1 MSILRENFAPSG
13 ASTSK
18 RHELASTNII
28 DLAEGCSQLS
38 ELLKVQLLSGMDQ
51 ISLRKEIN
59 VTGLEMKTVAEK
71 TAEQVKQKKILLFNF
86 EFIFI
91 LFHIFSAIDESK
103 FVNVRKTRCCMQCRD
118 GCSSCIRRTNISS

>member
-1 MSILRENFAPSG
+1 M
-13 ASTSK
+13 
-18 RHELASTNII
+18 STNII

-71 TAEQVKQKKILLFNF
+71 TAEQVKEKIFLK
-86 EFIFI
+86 
-91 LFHIFSAIDESK
+91 SK
-103 FVNVRKTRCCMQCRD
+103 VI
-118 GCSSCIRRTNISS
+118 SIYTNI